1 MGNEWEVRSPGLGRG
16 GGLGE
21 ALGGLGDLGA
31 GGFSIQC
38 KAPWGDLGA
47 ERVMRLRY

>member
-1 MGNEWEVRSPGLGRG
+1 MGTDWEVMCPGLGRG

-31 GGFSIQC
+31 GRFSKQC